1 MKAKTYKLVVFIW
14 TLHNNVVPLRTELAE
29 INIMCPLSLISRS
42 WGDSVPSFALSTIF
56 SISVIYYRAIWFES
70 ELWLRTEDSVPKSVK
85 RMDILMAS
93 SWSVWATRVEGFL
106 CDFRS

>member
-1 MKAKTYKLVVFIW
+1 MKPKTYKLVAFIW

-70 ELWLRTEDSVPKSVK
+70 ELWLRTEDLVPKSGQEDGHPYGFFMISLRNK
-85 RMDILMAS
+85 
-93 SWSVWATRVEGFL
+93 SWGISLWL
-106 CDFRS
+106 